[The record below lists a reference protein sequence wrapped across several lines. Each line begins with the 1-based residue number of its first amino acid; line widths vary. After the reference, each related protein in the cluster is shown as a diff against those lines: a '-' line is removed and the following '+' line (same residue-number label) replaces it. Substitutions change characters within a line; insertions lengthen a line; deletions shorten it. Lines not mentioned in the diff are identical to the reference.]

1 MTPALTAR
9 SFSTAVHLSME
20 ASAATDDSVL
30 LVHDDVAVQVDPGD
44 DAATISANYD
54 ATVAELRARMTD
66 MPRLSDRVRE
76 VREGDMIETLS
87 DDHYT
92 RVMRGAFGIVTHV
105 EDAGQQ
111 QGGIVVR
118 FAKRT
123 VNYEPADFQVLR
135 FAR

>member
-9 SFSTAVHLSME
+9 SFWTAVNLAME
-20 ASAATDDSVL
+20 ASAATRDSVL
-30 LVHDDVAVQVDPGD
+30 LVHDDVAVQVDPDD
-44 DAATISANYD
+44 DAETISANYD
-54 ATVAELRARMTD
+54 ATMAEIRARMTD
-66 MPRLSDRVRE
+66 MPKLSDKIRQVK
-76 VREGDMIETLS
+76 EGDMIETLT

-111 QGGIVVR
+111 EGGIVVR

-123 VNYEPADFQVLR
+123 VNYEPADFPVLR